1 MTTANFPS
9 SECAPASMGEHDEIA
24 STWAAEAER
33 RIDEYD
39 RGEVSLVDVD
49 EAIAAA
55 HARIRRVIREE

>member
-1 MTTANFPS
+1 
-9 SECAPASMGEHDEIA
+9 MGEHDEIA
-24 STWAAEAER
+24 SAWAAEAER